1 MLSSKSTTTPTAAS
15 PEDPAPA
22 AQGSAPR
29 SAQDLFAA
37 IAAAKRFAA
46 SFEPGLYTGE
56 DAKKLVYASTELKR
70 VATTIL
76 VLSARRVEETHTH
89 CLDGHKKAGS
99 WLAGLTGESV
109 GSAAS
114 MLEAARS
121 MEAHPPISE
130 AFRSGRLSEAQAKE
144 IASAADACPGEAEN
158 LVEAAENMDFSS
170 LKRHCSDTRSIRG
183 SESEET
189 EQFEQIRSRR
199 YCRIWSDADGS
210 GRLDAR
216 VTPDALSVLVA
227 CLEPFENEAFEE
239 ARKAGRQER
248 HEVYR
253 ADALVAMAKASLLRR
268 GPGSTGGSTT
278 GPAST
283 TKKARGDRAP
293 GTTLVRIRVDLEA
306 LLRGHRIPGET
317 CEIPGIASV
326 PVKAVREILG
336 DSLLELVLTK
346 GKDVTTVYSD
356 SRYIKKALRIALEER
371 DQTCVVPDCA
381 MSDPLEVN
389 HWTTDYGKGGKTSLD
404 NLARLCPYHHHQKT
418 HRGWRLEGGPGAWRF
433 VRPEPPPDQ
442 DHPEDLDDPDPNAR
456 SKPPAPKTRNGKSG
470 AKPSRNGSTDGRPG
484 STNRRGSAKRAT
496 GPPAQDKLL

>member
-1 MLSSKSTTTPTAAS
+1 
-15 PEDPAPA
+15 
-22 AQGSAPR
+22 
-29 SAQDLFAA
+29 
-37 IAAAKRFAA
+37 
-46 SFEPGLYTGE
+46 
-56 DAKKLVYASTELKR
+56 
-70 VATTIL
+70 
-76 VLSARRVEETHTH
+76 
-89 CLDGHKKAGS
+89 
-99 WLAGLTGESV
+99 
-109 GSAAS
+109 
-114 MLEAARS
+114 
-121 MEAHPPISE
+121 
-130 AFRSGRLSEAQAKE
+130 
-144 IASAADACPGEAEN
+144 
-158 LVEAAENMDFSS
+158 
-170 LKRHCSDTRSIRG
+170 
-183 SESEET
+183 
-189 EQFEQIRSRR
+189 
-199 YCRIWSDADGS
+199 
-210 GRLDAR
+210 
-216 VTPDALSVLVA
+216 
-227 CLEPFENEAFEE
+227 
-239 ARKAGRQER
+239 
-248 HEVYR
+248 
-253 ADALVAMAKASLLRR
+253 MAKASLLRR

-381 MSDPLEVN
+381 MSDPLEVD

-456 SKPPAPKTRNGKSG
+456 SGPSAPTTRNGKTG
-470 AKPSRNGSTDGRPG
+470 RAKPSRKGSTDGRPG
-484 STNRRGSAKRAT
+484 SVNRRGNAKRAT